1 MTINLELPLPSYTIS
16 TGSSDVNRHTQDVDK
31 YDLCYKS
38 MFEGCHYASS
48 TDDCLP
54 PLPTYPY
61 DISINTSGYVDSST
75 DAGRDAIRKR
85 NINNWKSICH
95 ILKHR

>member
-1 MTINLELPLPSYTIS
+1 MNNNLNQLPLPSYTRS
-16 TGSSDVNRHTQDVDK
+16 TGSSDADKYTQDVGE
-31 YDLCYKS
+31 LCYKS

-48 TDDCLP
+48 TDDHLQ